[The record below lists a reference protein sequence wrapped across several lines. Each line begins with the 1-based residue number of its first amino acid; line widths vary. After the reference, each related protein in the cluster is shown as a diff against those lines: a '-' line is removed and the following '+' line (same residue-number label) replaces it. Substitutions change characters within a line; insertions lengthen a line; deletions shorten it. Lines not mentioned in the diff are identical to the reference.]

1 MSAQDR
7 GWGPGWPNCPYGK
20 IQTLVRDD
28 GLRLPVRSELL
39 GLTRRLIDRTESLG
53 YDVRPDWTWGFACRA
68 ISGTSTASNHS
79 WGLAVDINAP
89 RNPYASAS
97 WHRRNA
103 TSRNSTFPFGLR
115 IVTDLTEPV
124 VAMWEDTM
132 FRWGGRYRNHP
143 DPMHF
148 EFMGT
153 PADARRLTDN
163 LEPGGPMASQLDR
176 IEAHLKGRDPGD
188 GSEPHRK
195 FVHEQHK
202 HTRNDILEQAENTR
216 TTVAWTVQKQTN
228 EIESLIAEQT
238 RHIEDLAGQ
247 GPDGPTT
254 ITDADLARIAAAVA
268 PAVIEAL
275 KEQPLAPTEL

>member
-1 MSAQDR
+1 M
-7 GWGPGWPNCPYGK
+7 
-20 IQTLVRDD
+20 L
-28 GLRLPVRSELL
+28 E
-39 GLTRRLIDRTESLG
+39 LTRWLCDRTETAHG
-53 YDVRPDWTWGFACRA
+53 YDLVPGWCWGFACRA

-79 WGLAVDINAP
+79 WGLAVDLNAP
-89 RNPYASAS
+89 RNPYASAD
-97 WHRRNA
+97 WHRHNA
-103 TSRNSTFPFGLR
+103 SSRNSTFPFGLR
-115 IVTDLTEPV
+115 IVCDMPEP
-124 VAMWEDTM
+124 MISEWERAGFT
-132 FRWGGRYRNHP
+132 WGGRYRNRP

-148 EFMGT
+148 DFGGT
-153 PADARRLTDN
+153 PAQMAATTERLT
-163 LEPGGPMASQLDR
+163 GGPAGMDQSDR
-176 IEAHLKGRDPGD
+176 IEAHLRGRDPGD

-195 FVHEQHK
+195 FVHEQHI
-202 HTRNDILEQAENTR
+202 HTRADILEQAENTR

-238 RHIEDLAGQ
+238 RHIEDLAGR